1 MPAQAKLLID
11 LVIWALMLA
20 ILGDVIISW
29 LRAARVRVPYGNP
42 LVKAIE
48 GSADLILRPIRRAT
62 TTSAGGLDFSPAIA
76 LILLSILE
84 RVIARL

>member
-1 MPAQAKLLID
+1 MPAQAKLLIK

-29 LRAARVRVPYGNP
+29 LRAARVRVPYGSP

-62 TTSAGGLDFSPAIA
+62 TTAAGGLDFAPAIA

-84 RVIARL
+84 RIIARL